1 MKFFFTITMSYLSC
15 MNLMAQKS
23 FQYHALIGS
32 NFNTLLFTSADGKNT
47 DYATTSNS
55 DIRVGCTIKN
65 KSSDNI
71 SLSLLAGIIN
81 IKAKSLLPINSVE
94 LSTLNF
100 DLAANYN
107 LKNNIIQNISIG
119 PALAIL
125 TYSMQEN
132 SNESLV
138 NEGFSNIHIGMYGAI
153 DFASISKN
161 SISANPYL
169 FYRRTLSNIE
179 GTDAASEKTGYTTIG
194 FGLKITI

>member
-1 MKFFFTITMSYLSC
+1 
-15 MNLMAQKS
+15 MNLMAQNS

-32 NFNTLLFTSADGKNT
+32 NVNTLLFTAAEGRNA

-55 DIRVGCTIKN
+55 DIRIGFTYKN

-81 IKAKSLLPINSVE
+81 IKAKSVLPINSVE
-94 LSTLNF
+94 LSALNF

-107 LKNNIIQNISIG
+107 LKNNIIHHISLG
-119 PALAIL
+119 PSLAIL

-132 SNESLV
+132 SNESVV
-138 NEGFSNIHIGMYGAI
+138 NDGFSKIHYGLYGAI
-153 DFASISKN
+153 DFAGISTN

-179 GTDAASEKTGYTTIG
+179 GADAASEKTRYTTIG

>member
-1 MKFFFTITMSYLSC
+1 

-32 NFNTLLFTSADGKNT
+32 NVNTLIFTAADGRNA

-55 DIRVGCTIKN
+55 DIRIGCTFKN
-65 KSSDNI
+65 KTSDNF
-71 SLSLLAGIIN
+71 SLSLLTGIIN
-81 IKAKSLLPINSVE
+81 IKAKSVLPINSVE
-94 LSTLNF
+94 LSVLNF

-107 LKNNIIQNISIG
+107 LKNNIIQYISIG
-119 PALAIL
+119 PTLAIL
-125 TYSMQEN
+125 THSMQEN
-132 SNESLV
+132 TNESLV
-138 NEGFSNIHIGMYGAI
+138 NEGFSKIHYGMYGAI
-153 DFASISKN
+153 DFVGIRTN

-179 GTDAASEKTGYTTIG
+179 GADASSEKTGYTTIG